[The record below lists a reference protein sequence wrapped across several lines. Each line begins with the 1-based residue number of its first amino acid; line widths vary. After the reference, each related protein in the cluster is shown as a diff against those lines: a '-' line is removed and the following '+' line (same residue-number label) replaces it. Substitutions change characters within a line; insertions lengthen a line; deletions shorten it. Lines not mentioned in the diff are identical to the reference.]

1 MDVVRSGVKNRKG
14 LEMNTRLLDV
24 VEMNMEEVIEEEE
37 EEEEEPEI
45 CTFVAL
51 NLDTGVEVSL
61 SPKRVDI
68 PINV

>member
-45 CTFVAL
+45 CTFVAF

-61 SPKRVDI
+61 SQKKGDI
-68 PINV
+68 PLNV